1 MYLDHP
7 KITATKSDTEPDRIE
22 RINRVY
28 GYAVGLADYFGN
40 TGFIEK
46 ISQIHDH
53 KGNLIIVWGAKPTN
67 EEKSYF
73 LRAWK
78 SKVGDETSH
87 VEHQIEKSQPD

>member
-46 ISQIHDH
+46 ISQLHDH
-53 KGNLIIVWGAKPTN
+53 KGNLIVVWWAEPT
-67 EEKSYF
+67 ETEKNYF
-73 LRAWK
+73 LKAWQ
-78 SKVGDETSH
+78 SKVGDESTH
-87 VEHQIEKSQPD
+87 VEHEIEKSNA